1 MATSNFMLNN
11 RVTQL
16 AKTIGTGG
24 GGSQTLA
31 QVMDLGNIASQDLNM
46 NNKDITSAY
55 QITGTIV
62 DTVNMSVDSITSNV
76 NFTNTATF
84 GSIPQCSIIPTI
96 DTDLVNK
103 KYIDDNIIT
112 PTLQTV
118 LDNGHT
124 AENVGII
131 LNDEIAGTTLFLNTN
146 VINYA
151 NNIATG
157 RLELKE
163 TGDFNL
169 SSNGTISLTGI
180 TTFDNIP
187 QCSIVPTTD
196 NDLVNKKYVDDE
208 IATIT
213 PTLQTVLNNG
223 NVSTDLGIILSDT
236 FDRSLS
242 LDSSIIN
249 YTTNTGFG
257 LVEFKPSNDLHLY
270 STGTISLTGST
281 TFDNIP
287 QCSIVPT
294 TDNDLVNKKYIDDS
308 IITPTLQTVL
318 DNGHTAEDIGII
330 LNEEIAGR
338 TLFLNA
344 NVINYAN
351 NIATA
356 RLELKETGD
365 FNLSSNGTISLTGST
380 TFDNIPQCSIV
391 PTIDTDITNKKYV
404 DDAITTNNSNIDLQ
418 TVLDNNN
425 QSTNDILLYEGT
437 KTLSLGKN
445 RIDLINATNFSI
457 LEFTEEYDLHLYSTG
472 TISLTGSTT
481 FDNIPQCSI
490 VPTIDTDITNKK
502 YVDDAI
508 TTNNSNIDLQT
519 VLDNGSSA
527 NLQTIELTSDALSS
541 VVLNTSTLNFVDTVS
556 NADITYSNDYL
567 YLNANNINLN
577 GQATFSVPPHSTS
590 PILGNDLATKGYVD
604 SLVGQYSG
612 GYNLY
617 LNYSESV
624 IVNSIS
630 YKKLSNTVSSAS
642 QQSIVVS
649 TTGTEQLLAS
659 FISDEL
665 NILEIPAGLWSLTLY
680 GGVSSA
686 GGILYYHFHIRKY
699 SGGTITNI
707 VESGNSPDVNA
718 TPSTNP
724 DAYNMNATISTA
736 VSVLLTDR
744 IIIDI
749 YYNKISGGSIN
760 LTTYFESSYYSFIQS
775 TLNAGTTLL
784 SSTNNWTGNNTFQ
797 IIPTTLTA
805 TAGSNNTQLTTTA
818 YIYNALSSYLLSAT
832 ASATYATIA
841 SLSSYLTTTTAS
853 ATYLTIANASSTY
866 ATIAS
871 LASYLTI
878 IDASSTYATIASL
891 ASYLTIANASST
903 YATIASLSS
912 YLTTATA
919 SATYLTIAN
928 ASSTYATI
936 ASLSSYLTTAT
947 ASATYLTIANA
958 SSTYATIA
966 SLASYL
972 TTAIASATYA
982 PLISPSFTSGA
993 TVGSGNL
1000 TITSGDLTLSNT
1012 SNSINTS
1019 IIGPSSNSNTC
1030 SLASGQT
1037 SGVLNIGTG
1046 ARTTAGNIN
1055 IGTGSGATV
1064 NQINIGG
1071 TGSAIT
1077 LNGTVGAT
1085 TYNGSSGGGTTM
1097 TIGDN
1102 QISGDIRIGS
1112 SQTSGD
1118 IWIGQNASRNA
1129 SGQIL
1134 IGTID
1139 TASAI
1144 VPITI
1149 GNTNSTTTLNG
1160 TVSFTNTPTAPTA
1173 PSGNSSTALATTAF
1187 ISNAL
1192 SSYLTTATASATYA
1206 TIASL
1211 SSYLTTA
1218 TASATYATIASL
1230 SSYLTTA
1237 TASTTYA
1244 PIVNPTFST
1253 GVTLTSGNITAS
1265 SGNIIGTL
1273 LRNGANSGSISS
1285 TGVINASALTSPSLT
1300 TATATTLTLGTAT
1313 ATAITVGASGITTTN
1328 AGPLTSTG
1336 LITANGNIKSAS
1348 VEPITTGGNLD
1359 LGTSQLGGAM
1369 SIGTSKTSGFIAI
1382 GNPSNSTHSVI
1393 INSITAFNQGVTLNA
1408 ANAYGIQT
1416 ATTTFTAGN
1425 TNIGYQSSGTGTAVG
1440 ALSTTISSACLTI
1453 STLQIGFYIII
1464 FSGNI
1469 TSFSVTT
1476 NSAQPTITLTGGT
1489 SNMTKYNVGSTTAAT
1504 GFTFTGPI
1512 QITNSTNSIT
1522 LQFTMSAGT
1531 ANMSAVPTY
1540 SYIRIA

>member
-365 FNLSSNGTISLTGST
+365 FNLSSN
-380 TFDNIPQCSIV
+380 
-391 PTIDTDITNKKYV
+391 
-404 DDAITTNNSNIDLQ
+404 
-418 TVLDNNN
+418 
-425 QSTNDILLYEGT
+425 
-437 KTLSLGKN
+437 
-445 RIDLINATNFSI
+445 
-457 LEFTEEYDLHLYSTG
+457 G